1 MQNVMQLDDVRDI
14 AINCTD
20 ALIDKGLVPAV
31 AGDGDQSC
39 WEVQDT
45 IEEIISQLLT
55 ERHGITV
62 VNDRV
67 Q

>member
-1 MQNVMQLDDVRDI
+1 MQNVMQIDDVRDI

-31 AGDGDQSC
+31 AGDGEQSC

-45 IEEIISQLLT
+45 LEEIITQLLT

>member
-1 MQNVMQLDDVRDI
+1 MQIVIQTDDVRDI

-20 ALIDKGLVPAV
+20 TLIDKGLVPAV

-45 IEEIISQLLT
+45 IEEIISKLLT

>member
-1 MQNVMQLDDVRDI
+1 MQHVMQHDDVRDL
-14 AINCTD
+14 AINCTS
-20 ALIDKGLVPAV
+20 ALEDKGLVPTLTE
-31 AGDGDQSC
+31 DGDQSS
-39 WEVQDT
+39 WEVEDT
-45 IEEIISQLLT
+45 IEEVLTKLLT

>member
-1 MQNVMQLDDVRDI
+1 MQNVMQKDDVRDI

-20 ALIDKGLVPAV
+20 ALTDNSLVL
-31 AGDGDQSC
+31 DDDESC

-45 IEEIISQLLT
+45 IEEVLTKLLT